1 MDYKSQAVQ
10 DVSIR
15 IHSIKDDGTDNTGD
29 VANLSTIILDPT
41 GNELEGTTDYTEAT
55 FDEIGT
61 TGVYECLFTD
71 DAGVKVFTSVNQDNP
86 YTISLISSTGSIGS
100 SDKDVNI
107 VSRHIWELPTVAEIW
122 SYAIRGLTDK
132 LGFFI
137 SGTKTTL
144 DDLNDLS
151 LGDIQG
157 EIQNGVLAKKIVITG
172 DPFEIIEGNIKTL
185 VITLGTE
192 WDLTGKFVYFVM
204 SKINSSDDPIVNRKA
219 TVTDAINGIAEIDLA
234 TDETTPK
241 GCYEYQVELRRDP
254 EDDKPET
261 AMEGTAEIKENLRS

>member
-1 MDYKSQAVQ
+1 MKKGVADQIIGAEMITAADGSAFIGAVTCYFTLNGDSQAIGSVGSGICTHEGNGLHTYTPTEGETNGDHIAWTFIGAGAVPATMQ
-10 DVSIR
+10 VYPSFPQSADVVPIATN
-15 IHSIKDDGTDNTGD
+15 ILADTDNMNT
-29 VANLSTIILDPT
+29 N
-41 GNELEGTTDYTEAT
+41 
-55 FDEIGT
+55 
-61 TGVYECLFTD
+61 GVFMPG
-71 DAGVKVFTSVNQDNP
+71 AKNV
-86 YTISLISSTGSIGS
+86 
-100 SDKDVNI
+100 
-107 VSRHIWELPTVAEIW
+107 
-122 SYAIRGLTDK
+122 
-132 LGFFI
+132 
-137 SGTKTTL
+137 L